1 MKWEELSMSDRSN
14 LMKTYL
20 QNGVTQLSDMRDHYN
35 KFVSGGPLRDEYD
48 NPDQYYDYRTAE
60 EVGDMYDP
68 KSKHWASRD
77 PRTGMILKNPKHP
90 TFGMAIREDKA
101 DGYSL
106 YIDSS
111 TGRYYTLRPGEYAT
125 SPYKPTLRR
134 VNSFYGGGAV
144 DLPVRDS
151 TQPPVRP
158 IFAGNFQA
166 QEQPEYTGPIVGEIR
181 ADERSKTQKFF
192 DKIRTN
198 YNSSSFG
205 NSAVAEVLSATT
217 PYGLIHEGAAGN
229 TDSALMSAMPFGA
242 RIKNLGNGIKTM
254 YKAGR
259 AVTSKLVPSNRL
271 ETIESVIKKIDKG
284 KKVDTNNLY
293 ELIQSASDA
302 DLDKLVEKINRFDG
316 ELGMIPALARTRKPV
331 LSDNFS
337 TYLNDVFYKLRHIK
351 EDSEF
356 IRKSTATLR
365 DYFDKYMKAGGN
377 NSLYISQNTPS
388 IETTVPKYISH
399 AISESKLRRAIRS
412 DINGAIMPSLAILP
426 RTSTNNFNTILFVG
440 DKSLLGKS
448 KVYSGDAWTPRV
460 DWVQDYASKTPIEIL
475 AEMKKM
481 KPVDITHAKGIQEL
495 TTKEALEKQFI
506 EKVVDPEF
514 ISSNVFTKF
523 FYENAPVKKIPSTT
537 PYLEAKYQELL
548 PFGNFQHALIPE
560 EATDII
566 EWANKNNLPYTPFS
580 FYNTVGKKTRE
591 VALQEFFDTHPEI
604 LFKLG
609 GDLSVGI

>member
-1 MKWEELSMSDRSN
+1 MRWESLSMCERAK
-14 LMKTYL
+14 LMNTYL
-20 QNGVTQLSDMRDHYN
+20 RSGVTQLSAMRDHYN

-111 TGRYYTLRPGEYAT
+111 TGRYYTLRPEEYAI
-125 SPYKPTLRR
+125 SPYKPTLHR
-134 VNSFYGGGAV
+134 VNNFDGGGYT

-151 TQPPVRP
+151 TQPILRP
-158 IFAGNFQA
+158 ILAGNFQA
-166 QEQPEYTGPIVGEIR
+166 QEQPEYIGPIVGEIR

-316 ELGMIPALARTRKPV
+316 E
-331 LSDNFS
+331 
-337 TYLNDVFYKLRHIK
+337 
-351 EDSEF
+351 
-356 IRKSTATLR
+356 
-365 DYFDKYMKAGGN
+365 
-377 NSLYISQNTPS
+377 
-388 IETTVPKYISH
+388 
-399 AISESKLRRAIRS
+399 
-412 DINGAIMPSLAILP
+412 
-426 RTSTNNFNTILFVG
+426 
-440 DKSLLGKS
+440 
-448 KVYSGDAWTPRV
+448 
-460 DWVQDYASKTPIEIL
+460 
-475 AEMKKM
+475 
-481 KPVDITHAKGIQEL
+481 
-495 TTKEALEKQFI
+495 
-506 EKVVDPEF
+506 
-514 ISSNVFTKF
+514 
-523 FYENAPVKKIPSTT
+523 
-537 PYLEAKYQELL
+537 
-548 PFGNFQHALIPE
+548 
-560 EATDII
+560 
-566 EWANKNNLPYTPFS
+566 
-580 FYNTVGKKTRE
+580 
-591 VALQEFFDTHPEI
+591 
-604 LFKLG
+604 
-609 GDLSVGI
+609 